1 MTTPDKNVL
10 GGPLAVCS
18 SAPRTGFFRDGC
30 CNTGADDVG
39 IHVICARMT
48 REFLEFERQR
58 GNDLVTPMPAA
69 QFPGLSPGDR
79 WCVCA
84 GRWREAFTGEY
95 FCAPEVTFFPYSHV
109 GSPQEV
115 IMDRFLSV
123 SFIAALPEAP
133 KAMVTAQLQALI
145 DTHPALKGRETVA
158 FPYETQAYVCH
169 RLS

>member
-84 GRWREAFTGEY
+84 GRWREAFDAGVARPIVLEATHE
-95 FCAPEVTFFPYSHV
+95 E
-109 GSPQEV
+109 
-115 IMDRFLSV
+115 
-123 SFIAALPEAP
+123 ALAIVPLAD
-133 KAMVTAQLQALI
+133 LRRHAL
-145 DTHPALKGRETVA
+145 DLN
-158 FPYETQAYVCH
+158 
-169 RLS
+169 

>member
-69 QFPGLSPGDR
+69 HFPGLSPGDR

-84 GRWREAFTGEY
+84 GRWREAFDAGV
-95 FCAPEVTFFPYSHV
+95 APPVVLEATH
-109 GSPQEV
+109 EE
-115 IMDRFLSV
+115 
-123 SFIAALPEAP
+123 ALAIVPLAD
-133 KAMVTAQLQALI
+133 LRRHAL
-145 DTHPALKGRETVA
+145 DLN
-158 FPYETQAYVCH
+158 
-169 RLS
+169 

>member
-1 MTTPDKNVL
+1 MTTPDRNVL

-18 SAPRTGFFRDGC
+18 SAPRTGFLRDGC

-84 GRWREAFTGEY
+84 GRWREAFDAGV
-95 FCAPEVTFFPYSHV
+95 APPVVLEATH
-109 GSPQEV
+109 EE
-115 IMDRFLSV
+115 
-123 SFIAALPEAP
+123 ALAIVPLAD
-133 KAMVTAQLQALI
+133 LRRDAL
-145 DTHPALKGRETVA
+145 DLN
-158 FPYETQAYVCH
+158 
-169 RLS
+169 